1 MYDYTGTPPGM
12 GDSFF
17 QYVFD
22 AQGAGLVDGT
32 TRNQLGVT
40 TDDGEFIM
48 RYWTG
53 LPTIADRLQIYDW
66 LGRKFAASA
75 MFLGAAS
82 NAGYGQMV
90 VLPEVKYPVNGAIRF
105 DLTNI
110 TQALA
115 GAGLAASQLLFS
127 GVRRRP
133 NTVSDPAPSS
143 YKYYEKRF
151 AYPYT
156 LSINN
161 YGIVGGN
168 VQPPVQ
174 YTIPIT
180 EYDFE
185 LRRVELSLQSEGQAS
200 QFKILLYNQDW
211 RQVSNLPVLSNL
223 FCHTNTRIQTG
234 AEPFANSGELA
245 FWPSPPLTY
254 RVNSVIR
261 FDIHSLLVAPTAL
274 PQTFQLLFDGVRR
287 IPC

>member
-1 MYDYTGTPPGM
+1 MYDYRGTPNGM
-12 GDSFF
+12 GDTFF

-32 TRNQLGVT
+32 TRNQLGVQVN
-40 TDDGEFIM
+40 DGQFIL
-48 RYWTG
+48 RYWSG

-66 LGRKFAASA
+66 LARRFASDA

-90 VLPEVKYPVNGAIRF
+90 VLPEVKYPDGGNIRF

-110 TQALA
+110 TQALVTD
-115 GAGLAASQLLFS
+115 GLAASQLVFS
-127 GVRRRP
+127 GVRRRSGA
-133 NTVSDPAPSS
+133 VSDPAPSS
-143 YKYYEKRF
+143 YKYYEKPF
-151 AYPYT
+151 SYPYT

-161 YGIVGGN
+161 YGIVGG
-168 VQPPVQ
+168 VIQPPVQ
-174 YTIPIT
+174 QIIPVT

-185 LRRVELSLQSEGQAS
+185 LRRVELSLQSNNQTS

-223 FCHTNTRIQTG
+223 FCHINPTTQTG
-234 AEPFANSGELA
+234 GEPFQGKELS
-245 FWPSPPLTY
+245 FFPSPPLLY

-261 FDIHSLLVAPTAL
+261 FDIFSLLASPTVL
-274 PQTFQLLFDGVRR
+274 PQTFQLLFNGVRR